1 MSRSKGCPAV
11 RMNFWKVSPPPY
23 LWKHCCRFLGRHQR
37 FRLLAPFYC
46 QMYIL
51 NVKENF
57 QHNFLEISN
66 KSSVLAAVG
75 FLKSNQWT
83 IDYRVSNEFSFPKRL
98 QKNWRLRRH
107 PKFLFALCLNHHK
120 QNSWTFF
127 SPLHFAAKIRA
138 VCNSRLAAMHMQS
151 PTPLSWASAC
161 QPPHSHLS
169 SSRP

>member
-23 LWKHCCRFLGRHQR
+23 LWKHCCRFLGTRQR

-83 IDYRVSNEFSFPKRL
+83 VESQMNFHFQKDYKRIGDWEDIQNFSL
-98 QKNWRLRRH
+98 
-107 PKFLFALCLNHHK
+107 LCAFTATIKTPGH
-120 QNSWTFF
+120 FF
-127 SPLHFAAKIRA
+127 SLHFAAKIRA

-161 QPPHSHLS
+161 QPPHSRLS